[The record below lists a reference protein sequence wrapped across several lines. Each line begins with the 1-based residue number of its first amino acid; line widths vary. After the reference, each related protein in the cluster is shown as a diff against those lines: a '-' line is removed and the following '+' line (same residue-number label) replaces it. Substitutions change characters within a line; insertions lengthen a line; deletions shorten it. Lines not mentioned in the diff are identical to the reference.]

1 MNQKTKTDSIERG
14 NEIPRDAICTCK
26 SCHHDFFRD
35 CVKST
40 CTCCVKDEHSMIL
53 DGIEGFLSLRPES

>member
-1 MNQKTKTDSIERG
+1 MNPKTKTDSIERG
-14 NEIPRDAICTCK
+14 DEIPRDAICTCK

-35 CVKST
+35 CVKTS
-40 CTCCVKDEHSMIL
+40 CTCCVEDEHSMIL

>member
-1 MNQKTKTDSIERG
+1 MNQKTKMDSIERG

-35 CVKST
+35 
-40 CTCCVKDEHSMIL
+40 
-53 DGIEGFLSLRPES
+53 